1 MKMEATIKAPGG
13 AEVRYAARSA
23 TQGDHVIRTIEAIPI
38 RLPLT
43 RPIKWAAGELQS
55 IDNVIVIVTLANGVQ
70 GIADA
75 PPRPSIY
82 GETQASILAVVR
94 DHLAPMLTGANAFDS
109 WRLWNRMRS
118 VAWNPCAKAALD
130 MALHDAQAKS
140 LGISCAELMGGTVR
154 PLQVNWRLALGSVEV
169 MLADADEKMQAHGFS
184 AFKVKCGIDARKD
197 IAMLTAL
204 RRHVGPEVELT
215 VDMNQGYDLQTLIDT
230 GPALAEL
237 GVALIEEPINA
248 RNDAGKKLAADRLRL
263 PLSGDDS
270 CVTLD
275 DVRDQL
281 TLGAIRAVV
290 IKCARSGYTESRD
303 ILGLTRAFHVPTHI
317 GTQADMQ
324 IGCAAGGHFACT
336 FDSHHAHEISTYL
349 DAADQVVTGALEIRD
364 GKLILPPGP
373 GIGFELD
380 AGKLKSFR
388 IDH

>member
-1 MKMEATIKAPGG
+1 MKMEATTRVPGG
-13 AEVRYAARSA
+13 TEVRYAARSA

-43 RPIKWAAGELQS
+43 RPIKWAAGELHS

-169 MLADADEKMQAHGFS
+169 MLADADEKMQAHGFR
-184 AFKVKCGIDARKD
+184 AFKVKCGIDASKD

-215 VDMNQGYDLQTLIDT
+215 VDMNQGYDLQTLSQST
-230 GPALAEL
+230 RATTP
-237 GVALIEEPINA
+237 A
-248 RNDAGKKLAADRLRL
+248 RNSPLTACACLCQATTAASPWTTCATSLPLAPFARWSSSARAADTPNR
-263 PLSGDDS
+263 
-270 CVTLD
+270 VTFL
-275 DVRDQL
+275 VSRVHF
-281 TLGAIRAVV
+281 TFPRTSARKPTCKSVV
-290 IKCARSGYTESRD
+290 PPVATSLARS
-303 ILGLTRAFHVPTHI
+303 TRITRTRSAPIWTPPTR
-317 GTQADMQ
+317 
-324 IGCAAGGHFACT
+324 
-336 FDSHHAHEISTYL
+336 S
-349 DAADQVVTGALEIRD
+349 
-364 GKLILPPGP
+364 
-373 GIGFELD
+373 
-380 AGKLKSFR
+380 
-388 IDH
+388 